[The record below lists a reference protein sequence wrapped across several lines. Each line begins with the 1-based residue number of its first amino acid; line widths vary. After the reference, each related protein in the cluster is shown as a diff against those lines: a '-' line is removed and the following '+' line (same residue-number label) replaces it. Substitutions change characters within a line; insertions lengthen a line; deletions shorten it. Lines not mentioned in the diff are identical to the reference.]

1 MTRQLSI
8 SERFDALFERID
20 NLESELYLVKKEN
33 QSLKKEVADLT
44 KRLEKYENPKN
55 SKNSSKPPSSD
66 FPHQLK
72 TQSLREPSDK
82 KPGGQLG
89 HEGTT
94 LKMVSKPDI
103 IEEHSASYCTC
114 CGEDLSAQSG
124 CFSGKRQVID
134 IPPITPIVT
143 EHQLFDKLCKCGHLN
158 QASYPMG
165 VTASVSYGENVQG
178 LIAYLSTRQY
188 IPVKRLSELFSDAF
202 GISVSTGGI
211 GYILNK
217 MKMKA
222 VTTYESIRQNVL
234 KSNVIGADE
243 TGVNINGKN
252 NWAWAFQHDRATFI
266 AIHPNRGYKAIE
278 QTMPEGFQNNIM
290 VTDCWPSY
298 FMTNALSHQIC
309 TAHLLRE
316 LRYLKD
322 LYKKDTWA
330 ERMSILVIKA
340 LALRKD
346 CNLNKANVDEV
357 FSFFSEL
364 IHEPINLTLKELTPF
379 RKRMVKYSDFVFS
392 FLLYK
397 DVPPDNNGSERAI
410 RNFKIK
416 LKVSGLFRSF
426 DGAVTFAM
434 LRSVIDTAI
443 KNNGNP
449 LLITK
454 LIAQCNVVPSI

>member
-1 MTRQLSI
+1 MKKELST
-8 SERFDALFERID
+8 EEKFEALFTHIRFLENRIEY
-20 NLESELYLVKKEN
+20 LEN
-33 QSLKKEVADLT
+33 
-44 KRLEKYENPKN
+44 RLAKYENPKN

-66 FPHQLK
+66 FPKPHQK
-72 TQSLREPSDK
+72 TQSLREPSAN

-103 IEEHSASYCTC
+103 IEEHSSVYCAC

-134 IPPITPIVT
+134 IPPIAPIVT

-158 QASYPMG
+158 QASYPIG

-178 LIAYLSTRQY
+178 LIAYLSIRQY
-188 IPVKRLSELFSDAF
+188 LPVKRLSELLSDTF
-202 GISVSTGGI
+202 GLSVSTGGI

-217 MKMKA
+217 MRMKA

-234 KSNVIGADE
+234 KSSVIGADE

-252 NWAWAFQHDRATFI
+252 NWAWAFQYHRATFI

-278 QTMPEGFQNNIM
+278 QTMPEGFQNNIL

-322 LYKKDTWA
+322 LYTKDTWA

-340 LALRKD
+340 LTLRKD
-346 CNLNKANVDEV
+346 HNITKDNVDEV
-357 FSFFSEL
+357 FSSFAEL
-364 IHEPINLTLKELTPF
+364 IHEPINLTLKQLTPF
-379 RKRMVKYSDFVFS
+379 RKRMVKYSEFVFN
-392 FLLYK
+392 FLLYQN
-397 DVPPDNNGSERAI
+397 VPPDNNGSERAI

-426 DGAVTFAM
+426 NGAVTFAM

-449 LLITK
+449 LNVTK
-454 LIAQCNVVPSI
+454 LIAQCNVVHPMEF

>member
-1 MTRQLSI
+1 M
-8 SERFDALFERID
+8 ERKLTTDERIDALLVRID
-20 NLESELYLVKKEN
+20 NLETELHQVKQEN
-33 QSLKKEVADLT
+33 QSLKTEVVRLT

-66 FPHQLK
+66 FPHQQK
-72 TQSLREPSDK
+72 TQSLRESSDK

-103 IEEHSASYCTC
+103 IKEHSPSYCTC
-114 CGEDLSAQSG
+114 CGEDLSSQPS

-143 EHQLFDKLCKCGHLN
+143 EHQLFDKICKCGHLN

-188 IPVKRLSELFSDAF
+188 LPVKRLSELLSDTF
-202 GISVSTGGI
+202 GLSVSTGGI

-217 MKMKA
+217 MRMKA

-234 KSNVIGADE
+234 KSSVIGADE

-252 NWAWAFQHDRATFI
+252 NWAWTYQHEGATFI

-278 QTMPEGFQNNIM
+278 QTMPEGFQNNIL

-330 ERMSILVIKA
+330 ERMSILVLKA
-340 LALRKD
+340 LALRKEH
-346 CNLNKANVDEV
+346 NITKANVDDV
-357 FSFFSEL
+357 FSSFSEL
-364 IHEPINLTLKELTPF
+364 IHEPINLTLNELTPF

-426 DGAVTFAM
+426 DGAVIFAM

-449 LLITK
+449 LNVTK
-454 LIAQCNVVPSI
+454 LIAQCNVVPSV